1 MLGKTN
7 VVIGVEKIGI
17 VNQNKTIKQNGTY
30 KADEGYTGLG
40 EVIVD
45 VSNSSTGGT
54 NTFSLATV
62 LEKMNEILYS
72 KISKTNNIAEN
83 ILQTEMPTEEED
95 TSVWKYDPKNIT
107 EYYQNILTCD
117 NLYVQN
123 RLNATLGEI

>member
-17 VNQNKTIKQNGTY
+17 VNQNKTITQNGTY

-54 NTFSLATV
+54 KTFSLAIV

-72 KISKTNNIAEN
+72 KTTKTNNIAED
-83 ILQTEMPTEEED
+83 ILQAEIPTEEED